1 MKQANLVSALSVAA
15 AIVLPGMTVAQGLQP
30 QLGQTRAEQMGIP
43 ASGHYTSFWQLDT
56 NKDGHITRE
65 EARNSPALTR
75 RFNEI
80 DTNGDG
86 ILSPDELKG
95 WSFIGSAGVAY
106 IKPGTAPAA
115 TSSSSGNARN

>member
-1 MKQANLVSALSVAA
+1 MKHNLVSALSIAA
-15 AIVLPGMTVAQGLQP
+15 AIALPCGLTVAQGLQP
-30 QLGQTRAEQMGIP
+30 QPGQTRAEQMGIP
-43 ASGHYTSFWQLDT
+43 SSGHYTSFWQLDT

-86 ILSPDELKG
+86 ILSPEELKG
-95 WSFIGSAGVAY
+95 WSFRDSAGVAY

-115 TSSSSGNARN
+115 TSSSSGSARN